1 MHRRVNPLETHKSV
15 VDVIIPVYKPGE
27 ELMILL
33 KKLST
38 QTYPINR
45 IILINTEKQYF
56 DDKYLF
62 LPQAE
67 VVHIT
72 KAEFDHA
79 ATRNMGIEMSDADKI
94 LLMTMDAIPANDFMV
109 EKLVKSFDISSSHN
123 EWAAVSYGRQL
134 PRTDCRIAEKYTR
147 EFNYP
152 ESSCVKTL
160 KDVPRLGIKAYF
172 CSDVCAM
179 YDVSIYRSL
188 GGFVPKAIFNEDMIF
203 AAKAISN
210 GYAVVYCAEAQVIHS
225 HNYTIREQFAR
236 NFDLGVS
243 QAEHPEVFSTVK
255 SESEGIRLVKQTAG
269 YLLRNGY
276 WYQIPH
282 LIVSSAAKYLGYRK
296 GLSYRKLSDRYILKH
311 TMNKEYW
318 KV

>member
-1 MHRRVNPLETHKSV
+1 METHKSV

-27 ELMILL
+27 ELMELL
-33 KKLST
+33 NKLSA

-56 DDKYLF
+56 NDKYLF

-79 ATRNMGIEMSDADKI
+79 ATRNMGIEMSNADKI

-109 EKLVKSFDISSSHN
+109 EEMVKSFDISSTHN
-123 EWAAVSYGRQL
+123 ETAAVSYGRQL
-134 PRTDCRIAEKYTR
+134 PRKDCRMSEQYTR
-147 EFNYP
+147 MFNYP
-152 ESSCVKTL
+152 EKSSVKTL
-160 KDVPRLGIKAYF
+160 KDVSQMGIKAYF

-179 YDVSIYRSL
+179 YDTAIYRKL
-188 GGFVPKAIFNEDMIF
+188 GGFVPKAIFNEDMIY
-203 AAKAISN
+203 AAKAVKN

-225 HNYTIREQFAR
+225 HNYTLKEQFAR

-243 QAEHPEVFSTVK
+243 QAEHPEVFGGIK
-255 SESEGIRLVKQTAG
+255 SESEGIRLVKNTAG
-269 YLLRNGY
+269 YLLKNGR
-276 WYQIPH
+276 WYQIPY
-282 LIVSSAAKYLGYRK
+282 LVMASAAKYLGYRK
-296 GLSYRKLSDRYILKH
+296 GLSYRKLSERYILKH